1 MMSPKNLL
9 LWLGLLLISLAACG
23 RPVDLDLSAT
33 ASAEGPGPTPVIPT
47 PEIPPETMVVCL
59 PQEPETLYLYN
70 PGFYGSGARSA
81 EAVLEAIY
89 DGPVDLVD
97 YAYQPVILDGLPE
110 LSSGV
115 DAAIEEV
122 AVLEG
127 GIYLDPVTRLP
138 ENLAIGSEYLP
149 VGCRSSAC
157 SETYQGG
164 EVMMERMV
172 VDFHLQPGWVW
183 SDGEPLTAADSVF
196 SYQINADPGT
206 PSVKYLVDR
215 TASYQALDDTSVR
228 WFGIPGWFDAEY
240 QSLFWTPLP
249 EHVLGTYSA
258 AELQT
263 LELASQMP
271 LGWGPYMIREWQ
283 PGEQIVLDR
292 NPNYLLPS
300 GEPPFF
306 DVVVFRF
313 IGPSFEDAYQQL
325 LTGECDV
332 IDESFLSGD
341 ALPTLVE
348 AQQSGELDFS
358 SVPGSSLTRLD
369 FNLEPVGEARLFADM
384 RTRQGLGMCMDRQAI
399 AAALYGEY
407 GLVTDS
413 FVSPSNP
420 AYYEIPDGLP
430 YDAEAGAQLLQETGW
445 RYVQDPPEGP
455 RQSLGV
461 PWLLGG
467 TPLSF
472 ELIVPVGTIE
482 QQVADRIEAN
492 LEACGAEVS
501 IRAVE
506 AGQLSSGWPDGLVFG
521 RQFQAVVWTWPD
533 WVVPFCQMYA
543 SSEIPSDEILFGSN
557 AGGFQDSNYDAACE
571 QILFG
576 IPESPEYTNALEE
589 VQRIYQ
595 EQRPGVPLF
604 VQPRIIAYQPDICGL
619 SLDSLTFTA
628 YWNIEEWTRAANC
641 SQTD

>member
-1 MMSPKNLL
+1 MKLPRSLL
-9 LWLGLLLISLAACG
+9 LWPGLLLLSLAACG
-23 RPVDLDLSAT
+23 RPVAIDLDAT
-33 ASAEGPGPTPVIPT
+33 ASAESTEPTLVVPT
-47 PEIPPETMVVCL
+47 PEIPPETLVICL
-59 PQEPETLYLYN
+59 PQEPTTLYMYDPN
-70 PGFYGSGARSA
+70 FYGAGAQSA
-81 EAVLEAIY
+81 EAVLDALN

-97 YAYQPVILDGLPE
+97 YAFQPVILDGLPE
-110 LSSGV
+110 ITTGV

-127 GIYLDPVTRLP
+127 GIYLNPETRLP

-149 VGCRSSAC
+149 VGCRSASC

-172 VDFHLQPGWVW
+172 VDFSLLPGLLW
-183 SDGEPLTAADSVF
+183 SDGQPLTAADSVF
-196 SYQINADPGT
+196 SYQINMDPGT

-215 TASYQALDDTSVR
+215 TASYEALGESSVR

-249 EHVLGTYSA
+249 EHTLGSYSA
-258 AELQT
+258 DELQS
-263 LELASQMP
+263 LDLAGQTP
-271 LGWGPYMIREWQ
+271 LGWGAYMITEWQ
-283 PGEQIVLDR
+283 PGEQIVLER

-306 DVVVFRF
+306 DVVLFRF
-313 IGPSFEDAYQQL
+313 IGPDYEDAYQQL

-332 IDESFLSGD
+332 IDEGFISQEH
-341 ALPTLVE
+341 LPSLIE
-348 AQQSGELDFS
+348 AQQSGQVAFS
-358 SVPGSSLTRLD
+358 SVPGSSITRVD
-369 FNLEPVGEARLFADM
+369 FNLEPIGDVRLFADV
-384 RTRQGLGMCMDRQAI
+384 RTRQALGMCIDRQAI
-399 AAALYGEY
+399 VEAMYAEF

-413 FVSPSNP
+413 FVSPLNP
-420 AYYEIPDGLP
+420 AYYEIPDSLP
-430 YDAEAGAQLLQETGW
+430 YDPEAGAQLLQETGW
-445 RYVQDPPEGP
+445 RFVQDPPEGP

-482 QQVADRIEAN
+482 QQIAGMIEENLAD
-492 LEACGAEVS
+492 CGAEVNV
-501 IRAVE
+501 RAVE

-521 RQFQAVVWTWPD
+521 RQFQAVLWTWPD

-543 SSEIPSDEILFGSN
+543 SSEIPAQDVLFGSN
-557 AGGFQDSNYDAACE
+557 AGAFRDASYDAGCE

-576 IPESPEYTNALEE
+576 VPGSEAFTSAMEE

-595 EQRPGVPLF
+595 EQRPGIPLF
-604 VQPRIIAYQPDICGL
+604 VQPRFMAYQPDICGL
-619 SLDSLTFTA
+619 SLDSLSFTA
-628 YWNIEEWTRAANC
+628 YWNIEEWTRAENC
-641 SQTD
+641 GQTD

>member
-1 MMSPKNLL
+1 
-9 LWLGLLLISLAACG
+9 
-23 RPVDLDLSAT
+23 
-33 ASAEGPGPTPVIPT
+33 
-47 PEIPPETMVVCL
+47 
-59 PQEPETLYLYN
+59 
-70 PGFYGSGARSA
+70 
-81 EAVLEAIY
+81 
-89 DGPVDLVD
+89 
-97 YAYQPVILDGLPE
+97 
-110 LSSGV
+110 
-115 DAAIEEV
+115 
-122 AVLEG
+122 
-127 GIYLDPVTRLP
+127 
-138 ENLAIGSEYLP
+138 
-149 VGCRSSAC
+149 
-157 SETYQGG
+157 
-164 EVMMERMV
+164 
-172 VDFHLQPGWVW
+172 
-183 SDGEPLTAADSVF
+183 
-196 SYQINADPGT
+196 
-206 PSVKYLVDR
+206 
-215 TASYQALDDTSVR
+215 
-228 WFGIPGWFDAEY
+228 
-240 QSLFWTPLP
+240 
-249 EHVLGTYSA
+249 
-258 AELQT
+258 
-263 LELASQMP
+263 
-271 LGWGPYMIREWQ
+271 
-283 PGEQIVLDR
+283 
-292 NPNYLLPS
+292 
-300 GEPPFF
+300 
-306 DVVVFRF
+306 
-313 IGPSFEDAYQQL
+313 
-325 LTGECDV
+325 
-332 IDESFLSGD
+332 
-341 ALPTLVE
+341 
-348 AQQSGELDFS
+348 
-358 SVPGSSLTRLD
+358 
-369 FNLEPVGEARLFADM
+369 
-384 RTRQGLGMCMDRQAI
+384 MDRQAI

-595 EQRPGVPLF
+595 EQRPGIPLF